1 MAGCPSKCNVAE
13 CSVKG
18 FQQKTIFEET
28 VWPCL
33 YLASHWLQV
42 LSGGQDG
49 AVCVWEV
56 QQQRLLARQSI
67 AAAHV
72 PICESVHPLRQHAIL
87 SPNHQC

>member
-1 MAGCPSKCNVAE
+1 MEGCWRETNFKINRMVLFQVAGPM
-13 CSVKG
+13 
-18 FQQKTIFEET
+18 
-28 VWPCL
+28 
-33 YLASHWLQV
+33 LQV

-72 PICESVHPLRQHAIL
+72 PICESANQTHGLLA
-87 SPNHQC
+87 